1 MIKTDNTCCKSTER
15 PWVQLLRL
23 PRLPKTFEKSATV
36 KRINTTKKKKNWS
49 AFGNINH
56 AVVDVDLKVTW
67 PWSTPVLESCMTW
80 HWPQWSSMTFLQVFG
95 LDNQGLVSTTAAI
108 DNYFNVFFSPNADIR
123 PLTGIEIILIN
134 QVKKTH
140 DHWIILN
147 LLHTLH
153 ARSWLAN

>member
-1 MIKTDNTCCKSTER
+1 
-15 PWVQLLRL
+15 
-23 PRLPKTFEKSATV
+23 
-36 KRINTTKKKKNWS
+36 
-49 AFGNINH
+49 
-56 AVVDVDLKVTW
+56 
-67 PWSTPVLESCMTW
+67 
-80 HWPQWSSMTFLQVFG
+80 MTFLQVFG

-153 ARSWLAN
+153 ARS